1 MKKRADEL
9 KRPMFFSHGKT
20 TPCGVAIGF
29 IGRKKFKVLDKRTD
43 KNGCILILDDKV
55 KETNFALVNF
65 INPVTDIEQIATLHD
80 LYNVLEI
87 IQDFYSRHIVL
98 ASDSDFVFDISL
110 DSFHTKAKE
119 KEIYYNHTLKKKSN
133 IKFLEPNKM

>member
-20 TPCGVAIGF
+20 THCGVAIGF

-65 INPVTDIEQIATLHD
+65 INPVTDI
-80 LYNVLEI
+80 
-87 IQDFYSRHIVL
+87 
-98 ASDSDFVFDISL
+98 
-110 DSFHTKAKE
+110 
-119 KEIYYNHTLKKKSN
+119 
-133 IKFLEPNKM
+133 